1 MADTPFSPELDTVDM
16 SDTPA
21 SLSVTAARQ
30 LATTTKT
37 IPQMQGIT
45 PRWVLNL
52 LPWVPVEAG
61 TYRVNRVRMA
71 VATEGKVAAEVEGGR
86 ARVEPDGLRALWPLR
101 EMEEALLGRIAAKLV
116 SRQAQAGEVLVAEEE
131 MADRFCVVASGKVEL
146 TTTGEHG
153 KRLQLALIGPGDCF
167 GRLLPA
173 GCPRPAGTA
182 TAVTAC
188 TYLVL
193 DRADLESVVAEAP
206 EVGARLSAAV
216 RAAAERGGRGLP
228 AMPILSGHAGEPD
241 LAEMYVDY
249 EEEPREYPLSA
260 VQSIVRVHTRVSD
273 LYGTPHDQVREQLRL
288 SIEGIKERQEWE
300 LINNPD
306 FGLLANVAPG
316 MRVQTRGGPPA
327 PDDMDELLSRVWKK
341 PAFFLAHPRGVAAF
355 CRECT
360 RRGVPPPTVSMLGCS
375 FVTWRGVPV
384 VPCDK
389 LPVQGGNG
397 QAAGRTSIL
406 LLRVGESEQGV
417 VGLHQPG
424 VPGEQSPS
432 LSVRPMGIDRK
443 AIASYLVSL
452 YFSVAVL
459 ADDALGVLEN
469 VELGY
474 FHDYA

>member
-1 MADTPFSPELDTVDM
+1 MESSALDKELWETVE
-16 SDTPA
+16 SEEA
-21 SLSVTAARQ
+21 SSLGAGAARK

-37 IPQMQGIT
+37 VPQMQGIT
-45 PRWVLNL
+45 PRWALSL

-61 TYRVNRVRMA
+61 TYRVNRVRMV
-71 VATEGKVAAEVEGGR
+71 VAGEGKVAAVVDNGQ
-86 ARVEPDGLRALWPLR
+86 ARVEPTRLRALWPLR

-116 SRQAQAGEVLVAEEE
+116 SRQAEAGQVLVSEEE
-131 MADRFCVVASGKVEL
+131 MADKFCVVASGKVEL
-146 TTTGEHG
+146 TTAGEHG

-188 TYLVL
+188 TFLVL
-193 DRADLESVVAEAP
+193 DRADLEAVVAEAP
-206 EVGARLSAAV
+206 EVGARLSEAV
-216 RAAAERGGRGLP
+216 RAVAAKSGRGLH
-228 AMPILSGHAGEPD
+228 AMPILSGHEGEPD

-273 LYGTPHDQVREQLRL
+273 LYGSPHDQVREQLRL

-300 LINNPD
+300 LINNPS
-306 FGLLANVAPG
+306 FGLLANVTPG

-360 RRGVPPPTVSMLGCS
+360 RRGVPPPTVSMYGCS

-397 QAAGRTSIL
+397 QGAGRTSL
-406 LLRVGESEQGV
+406 LLMRVGEEEQGV

-459 ADDALGVLEN
+459 ADDALGALEN

>member
-1 MADTPFSPELDTVDM
+1 MLPTSEERESLASALADGAE
-16 SDTPA
+16 
-21 SLSVTAARQ
+21 SLSVTAART
-30 LATTTKT
+30 LTTTTKT
-37 IPQMQGIT
+37 IPQMQEIT
-45 PRWVLNL
+45 PRWVLSL

-61 TYRVNRVRMA
+61 TYRVNRVKTVLA
-71 VATEGKVAAEVEGGR
+71 GEGKVAAVVDQGQ
-86 ARVEPDGLRALWPLR
+86 ARVEPQRLRALWPLR
-101 EMEEALLGRIAAKLV
+101 EMEEALLGRLAAKLV
-116 SRQAQAGEVLVAEEE
+116 SRQAEAGQVLVSEEE
-131 MADRFCVVASGKVEL
+131 MESKFCVVAAGKVEL

-188 TYLVL
+188 TFLTL
-193 DRADLESVVAEAP
+193 DRADLEAVVAESP
-206 EVGARLSAAV
+206 EVGVRLSEAV
-216 RAAAERGGRGLP
+216 RAAARSGPGPHPLP
-228 AMPILSGHAGEPD
+228 ALSGHDGEPD
-241 LAEMYVDY
+241 LPEMHVAY
-249 EEEPREYPLSA
+249 EEEPQEYPLSV
-260 VQSIVRVHTRVSD
+260 VQNIVRVHTRVSD
-273 LYGTPHDQVREQLRL
+273 LYGSPHDQVREQLRL

-300 LINNPD
+300 LINNPS

-341 PAFFLAHPRGVAAF
+341 PGFFLAHPRGIAAF

-360 RRGVPPPTVSMLGCS
+360 RRGVPPPTVSMHGCS
-375 FVTWRGVPV
+375 FVTWRGVPL

-397 QAAGRTSIL
+397 PAGRTSL
-406 LLRVGESEQGV
+406 LLMRVGENEQGV

-424 VPGEQSPS
+424 VPDEQSPS

-459 ADDALGVLEN
+459 ADDALGALEN